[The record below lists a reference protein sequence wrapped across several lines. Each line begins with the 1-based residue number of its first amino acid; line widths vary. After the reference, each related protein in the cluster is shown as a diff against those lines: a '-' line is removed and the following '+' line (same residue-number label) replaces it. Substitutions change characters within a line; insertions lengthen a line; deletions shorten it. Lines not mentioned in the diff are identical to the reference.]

1 MIYSF
6 EVINGIAQVH
16 NLILK
21 FSDDIFNQNLNNE
34 IFLRDVSKKYSDCA
48 TVVAI
53 KNETETMGYAAYY
66 KNDIVN
72 KKAFLSMIIV
82 GRKFQGSGFGQ
93 KLLDYVIHDSRKSG
107 MQILSLEVNKSNCT
121 ALKFYGK
128 NGFVN
133 EYENDSSFFMLLTL

>member
-34 IFLRDVSKKYSDCA
+34 TFLRDVSKKYSDCA

-66 KNDIVN
+66 K
-72 KKAFLSMIIV
+72 MI
-82 GRKFQGSGFGQ
+82 
-93 KLLDYVIHDSRKSG
+93 LLIKRH
-107 MQILSLEVNKSNCT
+107 
-121 ALKFYGK
+121 FY
-128 NGFVN
+128 
-133 EYENDSSFFMLLTL
+133 L